1 MTKTQSLTITVS
13 VNGLK
18 IIFTNPEIFSTK
30 YIDAEWVDIQRIN
43 TNQATY
49 LYQFLQWVQ
58 TKKFWFVN

>member
-1 MTKTQSLTITVS
+1 MSYNISKHMTKIQSWTITIS

-30 YIDAEWVDIQRIN
+30 YLDAEWVDMQRIN

-49 LYQFLQWVQ
+49 LYQFLQ
-58 TKKFWFVN
+58 

>member
-1 MTKTQSLTITVS
+1 MSYNFIQNMTKKQTWTITVS

-49 LYQFLQWVQ
+49 LYQFLQ
-58 TKKFWFVN
+58 